1 MADGLARDASI
12 FVAACVCGVASGLFG
27 IGGGVLLVPFLALF
41 FAFGQH
47 RAQGTSLVALIPP
60 TGLLAFLAYAR
71 AGYVS
76 WKIGLLLI
84 PGVIVGG
91 ILGGLLAKRL
101 QPQRMRQVFAGV
113 MLLLGIW
120 QAAAA
125 WWRYGVC
132 GV

>member
-1 MADGLARDASI
+1 MADGLARAASI

-71 AGYVS
+71 ADYVS

-113 MLLLGIW
+113 MLVLGIW

-125 WWRYGVC
+125 WWR
-132 GV
+132 

>member
-12 FVAACVCGVASGLFG
+12 LVAACVCGVASGLFG

-71 AGYVS
+71 SGYVS

-113 MLLLGIW
+113 MLVLGIW
-120 QAAAA
+120 QAATA
-125 WWRYGVC
+125 WWR
-132 GV
+132 

>member
-1 MADGLARDASI
+1 M
-12 FVAACVCGVASGLFG
+12 
-27 IGGGVLLVPFLALF
+27 LLVPFLALF

-71 AGYVS
+71 ADYVS

-113 MLLLGIW
+113 MLVLGIW

-125 WWRYGVC
+125 WWR
-132 GV
+132 

>member
-1 MADGLARDASI
+1 VAEGVARDASV

-71 AGYVS
+71 ADYVS

-125 WWRYGVC
+125 WWR
-132 GV
+132 

>member
-12 FVAACVCGVASGLFG
+12 LVAACVCGVASGLFG

-71 AGYVS
+71 VDYVS

-125 WWRYGVC
+125 WWR
-132 GV
+132 